1 MDKEKIR
8 SEVLDAIRQV
18 LSGADGSQDR
28 KQPNT
33 PEISE
38 NDVIA
43 ELGIESLEMI
53 ALTQVLEQRFNLG
66 YIEVETIKNLTVGQ
80 LCNKVVYHN
89 LRAEVKKEM
98 LKILHKLDEHTDYS
112 GACEEERIFWDWE
125 YDSMDIAELAL
136 EIEHKFGVD
145 LSGLNLSDYTFG
157 EVIDCI
163 TERL

>member
-98 LKILHKLDEHTDYS
+98 LKTDYS